1 MAKRFVVGPPKALA
15 DALWVVDCDGYDRG
29 LHVPLRMTVV
39 RLSDGTLWL
48 HSPIPI
54 DDALAA
60 KLEAIGPVAHLV
72 APSRGHHLFAAAAKE
87 HYPRARLWAS
97 PGLLDARR
105 GLPIDGPLSEGDL
118 AWRGELVAIHLA
130 GTPAI
135 DEYVFHHVP
144 SRTLVCA
151 DMVINVT
158 SEPSWLSRQLYRAL
172 GVWQRPGP
180 TRYWRFATR
189 DHAAAAA
196 ALDRVLAC
204 NPTRIVMAHGDIVDE
219 DATAWLRTALRRAP
233 G

>member
-1 MAKRFVVGPPKALA
+1 MAKRFVVGTPKPLG
-15 DALWVVDCDGYDRG
+15 DSLWIVDCDGYDRG

-72 APSRGHHLFAAAAKE
+72 APSRGHHLFAAAAKAR
-87 HYPRARLWAS
+87 YSSARLWAS
-97 PGLLDARR
+97 PGLLAARP
-105 GLPIDGPLSEGDL
+105 GLPIDAPLSENELTWG
-118 AWRGELVAIHLA
+118 GELATIHLA

-135 DEYVFHHVP
+135 DEYVFHHVR

-189 DHAAAAA
+189 DPAAAATA
-196 ALDRVLAC
+196 VDRVLAC
-204 NPTRIVMAHGDIVDE
+204 NPMRIVMAHGEIVDE
-219 DATAWLRTALRRAP
+219 DATAWLRTALRR
-233 G
+233 GRG